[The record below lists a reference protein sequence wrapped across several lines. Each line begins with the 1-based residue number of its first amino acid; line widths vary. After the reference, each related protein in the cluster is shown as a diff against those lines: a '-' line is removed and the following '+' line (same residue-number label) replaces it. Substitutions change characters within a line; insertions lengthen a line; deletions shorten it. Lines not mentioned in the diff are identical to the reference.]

1 MLPPVAAPAQ
11 AAVSQPGDCH
21 NSSLGTFAAAS
32 GGAWGCA
39 GHGHAA
45 SVGNL
50 LPTKPPVLKS
60 SFSLYCTMLHLSHL
74 SPPFRATM
82 FNSVS
87 TCALAARGLCSVAAA
102 EPCSGVG
109 LAGSCRPGSE
119 GPRSKAGIFL
129 SFKLAVLPLMELCQT
144 FGYLTHSVS
153 LYYGRHYKFL
163 LWVFCSEDALS

>member
-1 MLPPVAAPAQ
+1 
-11 AAVSQPGDCH
+11 
-21 NSSLGTFAAAS
+21 
-32 GGAWGCA
+32 
-39 GHGHAA
+39 
-45 SVGNL
+45 
-50 LPTKPPVLKS
+50 
-60 SFSLYCTMLHLSHL
+60 
-74 SPPFRATM
+74 M